1 MSIDVTLDLFSSL
14 TYLYYVFY
22 ARLTRLLVSQN
33 VFNVSM
39 SEGMEWESKKENI
52 GRKVQSL
59 SKNILHSSYLFC

>member
-1 MSIDVTLDLFSSL
+1 MSVDVTLDLFSSL

-59 SKNILHSSYLFC
+59 SKNILHSSCLFC

>member
-1 MSIDVTLDLFSSL
+1 MSVDVTLDLFSSL

-52 GRKVQSL
+52 GRKVQCL

>member
-1 MSIDVTLDLFSSL
+1 MSVDVTLDLFSSL

-33 VFNVSM
+33 VVNVSM

>member
-1 MSIDVTLDLFSSL
+1 MSVDVTLDLFSSL